1 MQYKDYYAI
10 LGVPRNATQ
19 EEIKRAY
26 RRLALKYHPDKNQGD
41 KEAEEKFKEISEAY
55 EVLSDP
61 HKRAIYDS
69 QGYIGLRSSGYRGF
83 EDITDIFRTFSDLFE
98 EFFGFPFGEREERRP
113 QPGADLFYDLEINFE
128 DLFSEKQVKLEIEK
142 YEPCEFCS
150 GLGYDLEKGVKLCES
165 CKGKGKISYSEGF
178 FRVTYTCPDCRGRG
192 TLYVAKC
199 KSCNGSGRIWKKK
212 ELEVTLPPG
221 LEDGTILRIQGEG
234 ESGLFGGRPGDLYL
248 RVKVRPHKYFYRE
261 KNHVIGQLK
270 INFISAIL
278 GDELEI
284 PYFGKTL
291 KLKIPPGTQPGDE
304 IFLKEEGLPDP
315 KTQKKGDLIF
325 KVQVELPKKLS
336 KEGEE
341 LLRKLAQ
348 IEGIEN
354 SEKILEKNSS
364 CSFKNSKKK
373 KESFWERIIFGK
385 K

>member
-26 RRLALKYHPDKNQGD
+26 RRLALKYHPDRNQGN

-69 QGYIGLRSSGYRGF
+69 QGYVGLRSSGYRGF
-83 EDITDIFRTFSDLFE
+83 EDITDIFKTFSDLFE
-98 EFFGFPFGEREERRP
+98 EFFGFPFGEREERKP
-113 QPGADLFYDLEINFE
+113 QPGADLSYELEIDFE
-128 DLFSEKQVKLEIEK
+128 DLFKEKKVKLEIEK

-150 GLGYDLEKGVKLCES
+150 GLGYDLERGVKLCES
-165 CKGKGKISYSEGF
+165 CRGKGKVSYSEGF

-199 KSCNGSGRIWKKK
+199 KNCNGSGRVWKKK
-212 ELEVTLPPG
+212 ELDIIIPPG
-221 LEDGTILRIQGEG
+221 VEDGTILRIQGEG
-234 ESGLFGGRPGDLYL
+234 ESGLFGGRPGDLYI
-248 RVKVRPHKYFYRE
+248 RIKVRPHKYFYRE
-261 KNHVIGQLK
+261 KNHVLAQLK
-270 INFISAIL
+270 ISFISAIL
-278 GDELEI
+278 GDEIEI
-284 PYFGKTL
+284 PYFGKIL
-291 KLKIPPGTQPGDE
+291 KVKIPPGTQPGDE
-304 IFLKEEGLPDP
+304 IVLKEEGLLDP

-325 KVQVELPKKLS
+325 KIQVELPKKLS

-348 IEGIEN
+348 VEGLEN
-354 SEKILEKNSS
+354 FNQTLEKNSS
-364 CSFKNSKKK
+364 LKSSKKK
-373 KESFWERIIFGK
+373 KESFWEKILFR
-385 K
+385 